1 LTEKKSL
8 CITSVATFHRRQ
20 SVASPVLKG
29 TAMLLGNAPCSWGI
43 NYPTG
48 NAYTWQHYLDEVAA
62 AGYRGTELGPFG
74 FLPKD
79 QAVLRAE
86 LARRDL
92 TLIGATHVHT
102 FGDRASA
109 PELIATLRELAPLMR
124 DLGAGHIVV
133 MDESNWYP
141 AGQEGVLDE
150 TGWQGLVATVREAQA
165 VIEGEFGLKA
175 SFHPH
180 VGTAVEREAQID
192 RLLAET
198 DIDLCFDTGH
208 HAFWGQDPLA
218 YMRKVWS
225 RIAYMHL
232 KNVDAAVRRRV
243 LDGQLSIEASYGAG
257 VMAPL
262 PDGAVDI
269 RAILAFLEEK
279 GFAGPV
285 VVEQDVAENAA
296 ETPLQLATRNFTYM
310 QANS

>member
-1 LTEKKSL
+1 
-8 CITSVATFHRRQ
+8 
-20 SVASPVLKG
+20 
-29 TAMLLGNAPCSWGI
+29 MLIGNAPCSWGI

-48 NAYTWQHYLDEVAA
+48 NAYSWQAYLDQVAA

-79 QAVLRAE
+79 KAVLRRE
-86 LARRDL
+86 LEQRGL

-102 FGDRASA
+102 FGDRSSA
-109 PELIATLRELAPLMR
+109 PELLATLRELAPIMAG
-124 DLGAGHIVV
+124 LGAGHIVI

-150 TGWQGLVATVREAQA
+150 AGWQGLVETVREAQA
-165 VIEGEFGLKA
+165 VIETEFGLKA

-180 VGTAVEREAQID
+180 VGTAVERESQID
-192 RLLAET
+192 RLLAES

-218 YMRKVWS
+218 YMRKVWG

-232 KNVDAAVRRRV
+232 KNVDAAVRQRV
-243 LDGQLSIEASYGAG
+243 LDGSLSIEASYGAG

-262 PDGAVDI
+262 PDGAVNI
-269 RAILAFLEEK
+269 AEIMQFLAEK
-279 GFAGPV
+279 AFTGPV
-285 VVEQDVAENAA
+285 VVEQDVAENAV
-296 ETPLQLATRNFTYM
+296 ETPLQLAARNFTYM
-310 QANS
+310 QKVI

>member
-1 LTEKKSL
+1 MF
-8 CITSVATFHRRQ
+8 I
-20 SVASPVLKG
+20 
-29 TAMLLGNAPCSWGI
+29 GNAPCSWGI

-48 NAYTWQHYLDEVAA
+48 NAYTWQEYLDQVAA
-62 AGYRGTELGPFG
+62 SGYRGTELGPFG

-79 QAVLRAE
+79 KAVLGPE
-86 LARRDL
+86 LEKRGL

-109 PELIATLRELAPLMR
+109 PVLMATLKELAPLLK
-124 DLGAGHIVV
+124 DLGARHLVI

-141 AGQEGVLDE
+141 EGQEGVLDRD
-150 TGWQGLVATVREAQA
+150 GWNGLTATVREAQA

-180 VGTAVEREAQID
+180 IGTAVEFERQID
-192 RLLAET
+192 RLLEET
-198 DIDLCFDTGH
+198 EIDLCFDTGH

-218 YMRKVWS
+218 YMEKVWR

-232 KNVDAAVRRRV
+232 KNVDAAVRQRV
-243 LDGQLSIEASYGAG
+243 LDGKLSVAASYGAG

-269 RAILAFLEEK
+269 QAVMRFLDAK
-279 GFAGPV
+279 GFDGPI
-285 VVEQDVAENAA
+285 VVEQDIAENAA
-296 ETPLQLATRNFTYM
+296 ETPLELAKRNSIYM
-310 QANS
+310 QAIA